1 MSDRPGAGERSA
13 DWFVKGAWGIG
24 IAATLFWFFSAAG
37 QALPVF
43 DDFCRAA
50 FYPTTEFRPDAV
62 PSGFWPA
69 LSWSYQNWSGR
80 WAGTALGMLI
90 LGTANIESFY
100 PVVLVATMAVFVSLT
115 VVAARRYFG
124 RHGWL
129 IAGLVWLTYW
139 SSTPALSEV
148 FFWATTSIEAHAGLV
163 TAALVW
169 SYAATRDRQRWPT
182 TLLLCTGAF
191 LVGGLHELAG
201 ILFCGCL
208 AWRLVYLAINDRTAL
223 SGWIWIAVLAFGGTA
238 VSIFAPGNGVRA
250 TMYPASGALLP
261 ALAAAASQAA
271 TSVKGWLLADPRW
284 WMAGLVAMSTIA
296 RRDKRDNAGPAMT
309 GKDIL
314 WLGAAMLTTLGA
326 AFLAPALAQGGD
338 MASRTVAQLYFF
350 VVIAWISLMAAFIR
364 AWPADGQV
372 APAILRGVR
381 VVATCVFCLSVALEG
396 NARLV
401 RRERAAGTLSR
412 WHQQQSL
419 RMRTLRAASSA
430 EERAVVLPPI
440 TEQSAVLPMV
450 RNSADPDYAHN
461 LCLEWY
467 YQIPSVT
474 TE

>member
-1 MSDRPGAGERSA
+1 
-13 DWFVKGAWGIG
+13 
-24 IAATLFWFFSAAG
+24 
-37 QALPVF
+37 
-43 DDFCRAA
+43 
-50 FYPTTEFRPDAV
+50 
-62 PSGFWPA
+62 
-69 LSWSYQNWSGR
+69 
-80 WAGTALGMLI
+80 
-90 LGTANIESFY
+90 
-100 PVVLVATMAVFVSLT
+100 
-115 VVAARRYFG
+115 
-124 RHGWL
+124 
-129 IAGLVWLTYW
+129 
-139 SSTPALSEV
+139 
-148 FFWATTSIEAHAGLV
+148 
-163 TAALVW
+163 
-169 SYAATRDRQRWPT
+169 
-182 TLLLCTGAF
+182 
-191 LVGGLHELAG
+191 
-201 ILFCGCL
+201 
-208 AWRLVYLAINDRTAL
+208 
-223 SGWIWIAVLAFGGTA
+223 
-238 VSIFAPGNGVRA
+238 
-250 TMYPASGALLP
+250 
-261 ALAAAASQAA
+261 
-271 TSVKGWLLADPRW
+271 
-284 WMAGLVAMSTIA
+284 
-296 RRDKRDNAGPAMT
+296 MT

-350 VVIAWISLMAAFIR
+350 VVIAWISLMAAIVG

-440 TEQSAVLPMV
+440 SEQSAVLPMV

-467 YQIPSVT
+467 YQIPSVS